1 MLDAARHHDAFSGLK
16 GDDPV
21 AKLDAEPATPNQ
33 EKFVLLLVMVPG
45 EFTPHFHE
53 FDLLAVQRRN
63 RLRPPIFAKQ
73 REFFIQ
79 TDLVHFRC
87 LVLS

>member
-1 MLDAARHHDAFSGLK
+1 
-16 GDDPV
+16 
-21 AKLDAEPATPNQ
+21 
-33 EKFVLLLVMVPG
+33 MVPG
-45 EFTPHFHE
+45 EFTPHFHQ

-79 TDLVHFRC
+79 TDLVHFHY